1 MTIGELARSAGV
13 GVETVR
19 FYQRRGLVEQPPKRA
34 GSRRVYS
41 ARILA
46 QLRFVRRCVGIG
58 VSLRDVGEIL
68 RWRRVRAKDCGAIH
82 ERLRAIGDQLEMER
96 RAIEVR
102 QKTVDG
108 LLLKCVGDTAGGHC
122 GIVTALEDEE

>member
-34 GSRRVYS
+34 GGRRAYS

-58 VSLRDVGEIL
+58 VSLREVGEIL
-68 RWRRVRAKDCGAIH
+68 RWRRARTKGCGVIH
-82 ERLRAIGDQLEMER
+82 ERLRVVGDQLEMER

-102 QKTVDG
+102 QKTVEA
-108 LLLKCVGDTAGGHC
+108 LLSQCCGEVEGGPC
-122 GIVTALEDEE
+122 GILAALEDEE